1 MRRLYLT
8 IVLLS
13 FLLYSCAAVLSKDML
28 IQGTIGEDL
37 SDLKND
43 PASNKGRLF
52 IFGGIIVKTSATRDG
67 SLIEAIFVPV
77 NSRGYLKG
85 HRESNGRFL
94 ALYKSNEL
102 LDPLIYKENREI
114 TLAGEFIEMRK
125 GQIEEME
132 YSYPFFEIKEIYLWE
147 EIKERDYYYYY
158 FPPPYYPPWYFR
170 HRIYD
175 PWWHYY

>member
-1 MRRLYLT
+1 MRRLRLT

-13 FLLYSCAAVLSKDML
+13 FLFYTCAAVLSKDMF
-28 IQGTIGEDL
+28 IQGTINEDL
-37 SDLKND
+37 SELKND
-43 PASNKGRLF
+43 PESNKGRLF

-77 NSRGYLKG
+77 NSRGYLRG
-85 HRESNGRFL
+85 QRESKGRFL
-94 ALYKSNEL
+94 ALYKSNEV

-125 GQIEEME
+125 GLIEEME

-175 PWWHYY
+175 PWWYYY